1 MWGGT
6 TGKVKVWHTLC
17 LDCRS
22 LDTSVEMLPLQKSR
36 EPPRAAVL
44 GLQRVLPASK
54 EGSWSAC
61 VIPGPASAPVRAE
74 LSLLPALP
82 PAPVQEA
89 GC

>member
-1 MWGGT
+1 MDGR
-6 TGKVKVWHTLC
+6 TGQAKVWHTLRP
-17 LDCRS
+17 DSRS
-22 LDTSVEMLPLQKSR
+22 LDTSAEMSPLQKSR
-36 EPPRAAVL
+36 ELPRAAVL
-44 GLQRVLPASK
+44 GLQRVLPVSK

-61 VIPGPASAPVRAE
+61 VIPGPASAPARAE